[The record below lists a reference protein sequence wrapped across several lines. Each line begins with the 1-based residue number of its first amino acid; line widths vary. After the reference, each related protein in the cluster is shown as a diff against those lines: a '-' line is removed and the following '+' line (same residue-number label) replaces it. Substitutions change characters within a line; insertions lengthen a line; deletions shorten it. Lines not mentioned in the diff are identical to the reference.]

1 MRFVFKTSY
10 GQDVALFRDGVQR
23 NTYIALFLAL
33 LVLPLL
39 VPEYVGDISLVFIYS
54 LCGVSLLG
62 LTGYTGLV
70 SLGHAAFIG
79 IGAYVYVYVAQDLGL
94 PWIVGVRLAAAVP
107 AAPRGPAGLPP

>member
-1 MRFVFKTSY
+1 MRFLFKTSY

-54 LCGVSLLG
+54 LCGVSLMV

-94 PWIVGVRLAAAVP
+94 RETAFTFRPVTTWP
-107 AAPRGPAGLPP
+107 S